1 MTISE
6 LKKDAKVKLSGS
18 YKKAFLICL
27 IYYALIFAL
36 TYVVSFINNTGI
48 RLIFD
53 IAIAIISVPLS
64 FGIISTFI
72 KIVRNEDVAILDFLK
87 IGFSNF
93 KGAWRTYLR
102 TIVNLILPI
111 ILLVASYILF
121 FYTLFIQVISEFSQE
136 SNVENPFLIA
146 ISSDGALINL
156 PINLL
161 LVSIILVLATAVFYI
176 YKSLSYSLT
185 LYILHDKPTA
195 TGKEINNESKKLMKG
210 NKWKIFLLTLSFIG
224 WMLLIL
230 LVSYLAIMLL
240 GQTAG
245 YIVSSLGTIILSPYI
260 SASLVCF
267 YEDLKD
273 ENNENQKDE
282 PVKEA

>member
-1 MTISE
+1 
-6 LKKDAKVKLSGS
+6 
-18 YKKAFLICL
+18 
-27 IYYALIFAL
+27 
-36 TYVVSFINNTGI
+36 
-48 RLIFD
+48 
-53 IAIAIISVPLS
+53 
-64 FGIISTFI
+64 
-72 KIVRNEDVAILDFLK
+72 
-87 IGFSNF
+87 
-93 KGAWRTYLR
+93 
-102 TIVNLILPI
+102 
-111 ILLVASYILF
+111 
-121 FYTLFIQVISEFSQE
+121 
-136 SNVENPFLIA
+136 
-146 ISSDGALINL
+146 
-156 PINLL
+156 
-161 LVSIILVLATAVFYI
+161 
-176 YKSLSYSLT
+176 
-185 LYILHDKPTA
+185 
-195 TGKEINNESKKLMKG
+195 MKG

>member
-36 TYVVSFINNTGI
+36 TYVISFINNTGI

-111 ILLVASYILF
+111 ILLVASYIFLIYTLLQAAFLSVTSSNISSNVTNLF
-121 FYTLFIQVISEFSQE
+121 FISL
-136 SNVENPFLIA
+136 VLVVV
-146 ISSDGALINL
+146 ALI
-156 PINLL
+156 
-161 LVSIILVLATAVFYI
+161 FYI

>member
-111 ILLVASYILF
+111 ILLVASYIFLIYTLLQAAFLSVTSSNISSNVTNLF
-121 FYTLFIQVISEFSQE
+121 FISL
-136 SNVENPFLIA
+136 VLVVV
-146 ISSDGALINL
+146 ALI
-156 PINLL
+156 
-161 LVSIILVLATAVFYI
+161 FYI
-176 YKSLSYSLT
+176 YKSLSYS
-185 LYILHDKPTA
+185 
-195 TGKEINNESKKLMKG
+195 
-210 NKWKIFLLTLSFIG
+210 LTLSFIG

-273 ENNENQKDE
+273 ENNEDQKDE

>member
-18 YKKAFLICL
+18 YTKAFLINL
-27 IYYALIFAL
+27 IYYVLIFAL
-36 TYVVSFINNTGI
+36 SYIIGIINNYWVS
-48 RLIFD
+48 LVLE
-53 IAIAIISVPLS
+53 IAVAIISVPLT

-72 KIVRNEDVAILDFLK
+72 KIVRNEDIAVLDFIKL
-87 IGFSNF
+87 GFKNF

-111 ILLVASYILF
+111 ILMVASYIFLIYSLFQAAVASISSSEVPANAANLF
-121 FYTLFIQVISEFSQE
+121 FIALGLVI
-136 SNVENPFLIA
+136 V
-146 ISSDGALINL
+146 AL
-156 PINLL
+156 
-161 LVSIILVLATAVFYI
+161 VFYI
-176 YKSLSYSLT
+176 YKSLSYSLS

-210 NKWKIFLLTLSFIG
+210 NKWKIFLLTFSFIG

-230 LVSYLAIMLL
+230 LVSLLATILL
-240 GQTAG
+240 GETAG
-245 YIVSSLGTIILSPYI
+245 IIVSSLGTILLSPYI
-260 SASLVCF
+260 NASLVCF

-273 ENNENQKDE
+273 ENNEDKKETE
-282 PVKEA
+282 PVEEA